1 MDITIRELEANGM
14 TFRCRTA
21 GDSGEPVIL
30 LHGFPETS
38 HMWTDLMP
46 RLADNGYRTLA
57 PDLRGY
63 SPGARPDDVSAYSYE
78 ALASDVFALAD
89 ASAFD
94 RFHLVGHDWGA
105 IIGWAALHIDGG
117 KRIASWTSLSIPH
130 YLGTAKATYDDPGG
144 DLYRGI
150 LIQLTTEGVFEGL
163 VASQPDAFRST
174 WSHSSSEEID
184 EYLGVLRQPGAM
196 RAAASYYRACN
207 AHKRALEDPSAPFG
221 DVSVPTLL
229 IKGTQDP
236 YVRAMSVE
244 LAKPYMKGEYR
255 VVELSA
261 GHWLA
266 QEQPDRVADEVL
278 AHLRA
283 HPLSS

>member
-1 MDITIRELEANGM
+1 MEVREIDANGM
-14 TFRCRTA
+14 TFRCRLA
-21 GDSGEPVIL
+21 GDAGEPVLL

-46 RLADNGYRTLA
+46 RLAAARYRCVA

-63 SPGARPDDVSAYSYE
+63 SPGARPEDTAAYAYE

-89 ASAFD
+89 ACGFG

-105 IIGWAALHIDGG
+105 IIGWAAVHLDGG
-117 KRIASWTSLSIPH
+117 RRIGSWTSLSIPH
-130 YLGTAKATYDDPGG
+130 YLGFAKATYDDPGG

-150 LIQLTTEGVFEGL
+150 LQQLCTEGVFEGL
-163 VASQPDAFRST
+163 VASQPELLRST
-174 WSHSSSEEID
+174 WSHSSAEEID
-184 EYLGVLRQPGAM
+184 EYLGVLSQPGAM

-207 AHKRALEDPSAPFG
+207 AHRRALEDPSAPFG
-221 DVSVPTLL
+221 PVAVPALL

-236 YVRAMSVE
+236 YVRAMTVE
-244 LAKPYMKGEYR
+244 LAAPHMTGEYR
-255 VVELSA
+255 VVEVEA

-266 QEQPDRVADEVL
+266 QEAPDVVASETLV
-278 AHLRA
+278 HLRA
-283 HPLSS
+283 HPL